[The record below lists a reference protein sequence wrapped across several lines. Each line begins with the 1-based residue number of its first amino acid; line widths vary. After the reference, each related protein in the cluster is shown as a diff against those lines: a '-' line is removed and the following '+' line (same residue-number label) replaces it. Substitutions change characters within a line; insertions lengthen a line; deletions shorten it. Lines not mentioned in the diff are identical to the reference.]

1 MSHTSSKPR
10 RHHPSSLN
18 PWEALF
24 SSVTRPRKE
33 EVVVATTTANE
44 VSSCRS
50 DYTGT
55 NAENELAA
63 AAAAATGGYTILIQ
77 HSMTS
82 SSQRQWAVVA
92 STILLGGNNQKYVND
107 ALAMDNTKSSSLT
120 KTTKISTSIGSGR
133 QSRTAEVAA
142 PWNDS
147 ISGPMV
153 VRQAFEELCH
163 RCNGAVVFVSLLGT
177 KGGNLL
183 DLEEL
188 GESAGQINNGDGG
201 DGDDDEEDTED
212 GDNIYQSMNNLQ
224 FSSSRSSSQRKRST
238 SLLRTFRKNGA
249 WVDLSSN
256 PFGWDGDNTDT
267 DNAYNSS
274 INDEDTAS
282 CSNSLFV
289 HQSTIHK
296 LQSIVGTIRKA
307 VASIDIRRRHHCY
320 HQNTP
325 NTTTTLIQQQQP
337 IPIVFDSLTP
347 LLHFHSVE
355 KIIVMLKCLKRGAA
369 FSSPPSIS
377 IKAGPPSSTTTPP
390 PPAAAAASYPPILSP
405 IVAPVLY
412 ESLRP
417 SEHRCLEDAADA
429 MIHLKLL
436 DISEYLA
443 STATKTTTTTAP
455 LADQYTTTAVIPGM
469 IDLVRRGGGG
479 GGGSGG
485 KLIRHCVPVRIM
497 RSSSVDTTNIKQPLK
512 VHWNWEILDHHESH
526 ETDVAVAKEE
536 IILQQV
542 VTKKLSSNA
551 DQHAST
557 TTSRPQIYLQDDDP
571 DNIFY
576 DEEADYDYG

>member
-1 MSHTSSKPR
+1 MSHTSNNKPRR

-33 EVVVATTTANE
+33 EEDVAKLVTTTTDANE
-44 VSSCRS
+44 CSSCCQTENA
-50 DYTGT
+50 DTT
-55 NAENELAA
+55 NANNDKLVA
-63 AAAAATGGYTILIQ
+63 AAAAATGGGYTILIQ

-82 SSQRQWAVVA
+82 SSQRQWA
-92 STILLGGNNQKYVND
+92 
-107 ALAMDNTKSSSLT
+107 ALA
-120 KTTKISTSIGSGR
+120 STSIDNSGR
-133 QSRTAEVAA
+133 QTRASVAAAA

-147 ISGPMV
+147 MSGPMV
-153 VRQAFEELCH
+153 VQQAFEELCH
-163 RCNGAVVFVSLLGT
+163 RCNGAVVFVSLLG
-177 KGGNLL
+177 GNCFV

-188 GESAGQINNGDGG
+188 EINNKDYGC
-201 DGDDDEEDTED
+201 GDDDGDEGDTED
-212 GDNIYQSMNNLQ
+212 GDNNIYQLMNNLQ
-224 FSSSRSSSQRKRST
+224 FSSSSRRSSSQRKKDNT
-238 SLLRTFRKNGA
+238 SFLRTFRKNGA

-256 PFGWDGDNTDT
+256 AFGWDGEDTDT
-267 DNAYNSS
+267 DNAYNSN
-274 INDEDTAS
+274 INDDDAAS
-282 CSNSLFV
+282 TSNSFV
-289 HQSTIHK
+289 HQSTILK

-307 VASIDIRRRHHCY
+307 VASIENRRRS

-325 NTTTTLIQQQQP
+325 TATTLLQQQQRP
-337 IPIVFDSLTP
+337 IPIVFDTLTP

-355 KIIVMLKCLKRGAA
+355 KIIVMLKCLKRRAA
-369 FSSPPSIS
+369 LSSPPSIE
-377 IKAGPPSSTTTPP
+377 AGTPSP
-390 PPAAAAASYPPILSP
+390 PPAASTSSSCPPILSP

-443 STATKTTTTTAP
+443 STATKMTLTPTL
-455 LADQYTTTAVIPGM
+455 LADQYTTTSATPTTTPTAVISGVL
-469 IDLVRRGGGG
+469 DLVRRGGGG
-479 GGGSGG
+479 GTGG

-497 RSSSVDTTNIKQPLK
+497 RSSSLNTTTNIKQPLK
-512 VHWNWEILDHHESH
+512 VHWNWEILDHHDGSL
-526 ETDVAVAKEE
+526 ETEDVTVDKEG
-536 IILQQV
+536 IILQQQE
-542 VTKKLSSNA
+542 TKKLSTHA

-571 DNIFY
+571 DNNFY